1 MLSYTVGMHIRSIL
15 AVLLGVLVLTA
26 CNRDVTPTPPKVG
39 AVNAWIRLAPADA
52 MMLAGYRRI
61 DNDGEQPMRLRSV
74 QSDAFGAIELHRT
87 EVVDGVSRMREVPSL
102 TIASGGSVVLEPGGM
117 HLMLMQPQRALR
129 EGDEVAISFAWD
141 QGESQF
147 TEILPFVVR
156 REAPAD

>member
-1 MLSYTVGMHIRSIL
+1 MHIRSIL

-26 CNRDVTPTPPKVG
+26 CQRDGLPASVESRPP
-39 AVNAWIRLAPADA
+39 NPWIRLAPPDA

-61 DNDGEQPMRLRSV
+61 DNDGELPMRLRSIR
-74 QSDAFGAIELHRT
+74 SDAFGAIELHRT

-102 TIASGGSVVLEPGGM
+102 TIAPGGSVVLEPGGM

-141 QGESQF
+141 QGENQV

>member
-1 MLSYTVGMHIRSIL
+1 MLRYTVHMHIRSIL
-15 AVLLGVLVLTA
+15 AVLLGVLALTA
-26 CNRDVTPTPPKVG
+26 CNRDVPPTPDKVS
-39 AVNAWIRLAPADA
+39 AVNAWIRLAPPDA

-61 DNDGEQPMRLRSV
+61 DNDGELPMRLRSV

-102 TIASGGSVVLEPGGM
+102 TIAPGGSVVLEPGGM
-117 HLMLMQPQRALR
+117 HLMLMQPQRALS

-141 QGESQF
+141 QGENQI